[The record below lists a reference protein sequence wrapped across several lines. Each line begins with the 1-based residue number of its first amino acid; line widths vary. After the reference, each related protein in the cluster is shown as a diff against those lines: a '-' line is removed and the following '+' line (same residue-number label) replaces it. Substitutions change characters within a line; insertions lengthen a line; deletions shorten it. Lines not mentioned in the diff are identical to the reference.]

1 MLSPASQRRVAKVCL
16 SEWQLK
22 CGSNSGNSLPSAF
35 IQYFIITISGNAA
48 DGLIQRSLVLRFPV
62 TVDKDKIRVPI
73 NRDRAADPESS

>member
-1 MLSPASQRRVAKVCL
+1 MPERMTTEVRQQQRKFVTV
-16 SEWQLK
+16 SV
-22 CGSNSGNSLPSAF
+22 